1 MSFQSVAVE
10 QYSTTKICEMLSATL
25 FQVEGDYTTIDRRS
39 FNGNPPMGSHI
50 RDRIKAARQH
60 AKLSQEKLGEMIG
73 VSKSA
78 VSMWETANPEKY
90 TKPTI
95 SNLKLISQITGAPT
109 DWLLDDA
116 ADIST
121 DWKSR
126 VEIIS
131 FPSAATI
138 SETPK
143 LGAIAIEAAKIIDS
157 LGKSDQAQIIHY
169 LRIHS
174 QTTGRR

>member
-1 MSFQSVAVE
+1 
-10 QYSTTKICEMLSATL
+10 
-25 FQVEGDYTTIDRRS
+25 
-39 FNGNPPMGSHI
+39 MGSHI

-78 VSMWETANPEKY
+78 VSMWETTNPDKY
-90 TKPTI
+90 TRPTI
-95 SNLKLISQITGAPT
+95 DNLKLISQITGAPVE
-109 DWLLDDA
+109 WLLDDD

-121 DWKSR
+121 DWKNR

-131 FPSAATI
+131 FPSATTI
-138 SETPK
+138 AETPK

-174 QTTGRR
+174 QTTGKH